1 MFVGRVACS
10 RSQGLLCRYLGRP
23 TYRLTGKPFQ
33 PSAAFS
39 SEPSF
44 ADQRKAH
51 RAKRRATP
59 GKVVASA
66 QPSIAA
72 TGMDTTT
79 FNREA
84 LGMLRRIEKG
94 LVDMCELNEGMVATL
109 MPRGLTV
116 EIGGKYPGV
125 YTITLDD
132 ANHQVSMVSPFT
144 GEYLYDY
151 SADEQ
156 AWISTRDQHRIDEL
170 MSREMVETAYLR
182 GYPNF

>member
-1 MFVGRVACS
+1 
-10 RSQGLLCRYLGRP
+10 
-23 TYRLTGKPFQ
+23 
-33 PSAAFS
+33 
-39 SEPSF
+39 
-44 ADQRKAH
+44 
-51 RAKRRATP
+51 
-59 GKVVASA
+59 
-66 QPSIAA
+66 
-72 TGMDTTT
+72 MDTAT

-84 LGMLRRIEKG
+84 LRMLRLIEKG
-94 LVDMCELNEGMVATL
+94 LVDMCADPLNGMSATL

-132 ANHQVSMVSPFT
+132 TNHQVHMVSPFT

-151 SADEQ
+151 SADEK